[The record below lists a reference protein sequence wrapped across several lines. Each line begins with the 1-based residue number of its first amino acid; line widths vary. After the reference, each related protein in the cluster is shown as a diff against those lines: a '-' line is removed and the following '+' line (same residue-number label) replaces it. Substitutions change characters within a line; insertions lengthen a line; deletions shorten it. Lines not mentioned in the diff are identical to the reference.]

1 MKKKII
7 ITVVLATLVVI
18 LGTTAMFNNKSL
30 TDAMKFKKEYELL
43 NGQINSNNKK
53 YMDVE
58 ISVKNPIQY
67 ASYEEIVNLLKS
79 GTGVIYFGFP
89 ECPWCRNAVPVLLEA
104 AKELNINKI
113 YYFNALSIRDK
124 KHLDDQGNIVTDEAG
139 TKEYEELVKLM
150 YDQLPV
156 YDGLNDDTIK
166 RLYFPTV
173 VFVKNGEII
182 GLHSSTVDS
191 QEDPYVS
198 LTDDQHNELKKI
210 YSDYFNKVFDIVCDD
225 AC

>member
-7 ITVVLATLVVI
+7 IAVVSAVLVVI
-18 LGTTAMFNNKSL
+18 LCATAMFNNKSL
-30 TDAMKFKKEYELL
+30 TDAMKFKKEYESL
-43 NGQINSNNKK
+43 NGQINSSNKK

-113 YYFNALSIRDK
+113 
-124 KHLDDQGNIVTDEAG
+124 
-139 TKEYEELVKLM
+139 
-150 YDQLPV
+150 
-156 YDGLNDDTIK
+156 
-166 RLYFPTV
+166 
-173 VFVKNGEII
+173 
-182 GLHSSTVDS
+182 
-191 QEDPYVS
+191 
-198 LTDDQHNELKKI
+198 
-210 YSDYFNKVFDIVCDD
+210 
-225 AC
+225 

>member
-1 MKKKII
+1 M
-7 ITVVLATLVVI
+7 
-18 LGTTAMFNNKSL
+18 
-30 TDAMKFKKEYELL
+30 
-43 NGQINSNNKK
+43 
-53 YMDVE
+53 
-58 ISVKNPIQY
+58 
-67 ASYEEIVNLLKS
+67 
-79 GTGVIYFGFP
+79 
-89 ECPWCRNAVPVLLEA
+89 
-104 AKELNINKI
+104 
-113 YYFNALSIRDK
+113 
-124 KHLDDQGNIVTDEAG
+124 DDQGNIVTDEAG

>member
-7 ITVVLATLVVI
+7 IAVVSAVLVVI
-18 LGTTAMFNNKSL
+18 LCATAMFNNKSL